1 MARLRLG
8 GRVTSLL
15 ERGGFTLRARLFL
28 ALFITGIAPQALV
41 FAFSLLERPVFGRML
56 RATDAA
62 TSAAHAAAS
71 APDAREAIRRV
82 AEEHR
87 VRVRVYAADEH
98 LLWDVDKDKE
108 PPDPLRPLERFLVA
122 TATSD
127 EVSAMERWR
136 GPPPRRQEFLVG
148 VSRGVFVDCDM
159 DAFVFCQGTRT
170 VAMPRS
176 GEPDSPPAR
185 AFIVHV
191 QKSSLRAVGPVYAL
205 RQRLLRLMVFTVPL
219 SFMVAYFLSRRL
231 NKPLAA
237 LRDATL
243 DKATSAHAVAD
254 LPEGADEIGE
264 VGHSVNLLLRALDE
278 RRKATSAFMAD
289 AVHEVK
295 NPVAAIKAA
304 AESLASGAQP
314 PERQQRIARIVQ
326 ESAVKLDRLVT
337 GLLDLSRAEAGMPGE
352 ERADVD
358 LRPLATAVSES
369 VQHDVRFGNVKIVV
383 LPGADADAPLVSGVS
398 SRLESVL
405 RELVINGASFCEE
418 KGGSVTVALTAT
430 KTHVTVDVSDTG
442 PGIDPQ
448 ALPHVFD
455 RFFTTRVQQ
464 KGTGLGLAMVK
475 AVVEAHG
482 GHVKATSEDG
492 AGAHFSL
499 TLPRVADAPAS

>member
-1 MARLRLG
+1 MARLKFG
-8 GRVTSLL
+8 
-15 ERGGFTLRARLFL
+15 RGGYTLRARLFV

-62 TSAAHAAAS
+62 TTAARDAAAG
-71 APDAREAIRRV
+71 PDAKTALRRV
-82 AEEHR
+82 AEDHH
-87 VRVRVYAADEH
+87 VRVRLYSADER
-98 LLWDVDKDKE
+98 LLLDVDRDEE
-108 PPDPLRPLERFLVA
+108 PSDPVRPLERFIVA
-122 TATSD
+122 TATPG
-127 EVSAMERWR
+127 EVRAAEGWR
-136 GPPPRRQEFLVG
+136 GPPESRQEFLVG
-148 VSRGVFVDCDM
+148 KSRGVFIDCDM

-170 VAMPRS
+170 VTMA
-176 GEPDSPPAR
+176 PDGNLDAR
-185 AFIVHV
+185 PMRVGIVHV

-219 SFMVAYFLSRRL
+219 SFLVAYFLSRRL
-231 NKPLAA
+231 HKPLTA

-254 LPEGADEIGE
+254 LPEGPDEVGE

-314 PERQQRIARIVQ
+314 PEKQQRIARIVQ

-337 GLLDLSRAEAGMPGE
+337 ELLDLSRAEAGMPGE
-352 ERADVD
+352 ERTAVD
-358 LRPLATAVSES
+358 LRSLAAAVSES
-369 VQHDVRFGNVKIVV
+369 VQHDVRFASVKIVV
-383 LPGADADAPLVSGVS
+383 LPAEGGDAPLVSGVS

-405 RELVINGASFCEE
+405 RELVVNGASFCEE
-418 KGGSVTVALTAT
+418 GGEVNVALTVT
-430 KTHVTVDVSDTG
+430 KKLVTVDVTDTG

-464 KGTGLGLAMVK
+464 KGSGLGLAMVK

-482 GHVKATSEDG
+482 GHVKATSNDH
-492 AGAHFSL
+492 AGAHFSFA
-499 TLPRVADAPAS
+499 LPRVGEVLV

>member
-1 MARLRLG
+1 MARLIF
-8 GRVTSLL
+8 T
-15 ERGGFTLRARLFL
+15 RGGYTLRARLL
-28 ALFITGIAPQALV
+28 VALFITGIAPQALV

-62 TSAAHAAAS
+62 TSAAHDAAAGVN
-71 APDAREAIRRV
+71 AHDDLVRV
-82 AEEHR
+82 AIEHR
-87 VRVRVYAADEH
+87 VRVRLYSADDQ
-98 LLWDVDKDKE
+98 LLQDVDHDEE
-108 PPDPLRPLERFLVA
+108 PADPLRPLERFLVA
-122 TATSD
+122 TATPA
-127 EVSAMERWR
+127 EVREAEHWR
-136 GPPPRRQEFLVG
+136 GPPEARQEFLVG
-148 VSRGVFVDCDM
+148 KSRGVFIDCDM

-170 VAMPRS
+170 VDVPTI
-176 GEPDSPPAR
+176 GGNEAR
-185 AFIVHV
+185 HERKFVVHV

-205 RQRLLRLMVFTVPL
+205 RQRLLRLLVITVPL
-219 SFMVAYFLSRRL
+219 SFMFAYFLSRRL
-231 NKPLAA
+231 HKPLSA

-243 DKATSAHAVAD
+243 EKATAAHAVAD
-254 LPEGADEIGE
+254 LPEGPDEIGE

-314 PERQQRIARIVQ
+314 PEKQQRIARIVQ

-352 ERADVD
+352 ERSAVD
-358 LRPLATAVSES
+358 LRTLATAVSES
-369 VQHDVRFGNVKIVV
+369 VQHDVRFANVKIVV
-383 LPGADADAPLVSGVS
+383 VPADGEDAPLVSGVS
-398 SRLESVL
+398 ARLESVL
-405 RELVINGASFCEE
+405 RELVVNGASFCEE
-418 KGGSVTVALTAT
+418 KGGEVNVALTAT
-430 KTHVTVDVSDTG
+430 KTLVTVDVTDTG

-482 GHVKATSEDG
+482 GHVKATSSND
-492 AGAHFSL
+492 AGAHFSF
-499 TLPRVADAPAS
+499 TLPRAAENRV